1 MPSLIVFALF
11 AFMAS
16 TLVVS
21 VEAEARVKS
30 VCPEFGRLCECMWYV
45 GDCLPTCHIRPRAE
59 WSPT

>member
-21 VEAEARVKS
+21 VEAEARVKAA
-30 VCPEFGRLCECMWYV
+30 CPAFGRPCDCVWHV
-45 GDCLPTCHIRPRAE
+45 RDCLPTCHIEPRIE
-59 WSPT
+59 CSPT